1 MINFCIKKEYVHGM
15 KELLLHVVHAREAS
29 AQSPDGSG
37 LDDTES
43 VA

>member
-1 MINFCIKKEYVHGM
+1 MLKVFQN
-15 KELLLHVVHAREAS
+15 LHAREAS

>member
-1 MINFCIKKEYVHGM
+1 MLKVFLK
-15 KELLLHVVHAREAS
+15 LHARETS

-37 LDDTES
+37 LDTESDTES

>member
-1 MINFCIKKEYVHGM
+1 MLKVFQN
-15 KELLLHVVHAREAS
+15 LHAREAS
-29 AQSPDGSG
+29 AQSPDGSW

>member
-1 MINFCIKKEYVHGM
+1 MLKVFQK
-15 KELLLHVVHAREAS
+15 LHASETS